1 MNIWMQ
7 HCVALVVELVGVD
20 TLQRRVHI
28 SSSTFRP
35 PVCKY
40 PVFQLITSSRL
51 LLSEVE
57 YRRSDQLHWMN
68 TFTSILAVGHYEP
81 RSSSYQFSGQPG
93 NALQSAVG
101 YNPHFLFWCCWVVF
115 LVQRPGQKV
124 LSKIIKSCCKN
135 VGLVT
140 SLLLQKCSFCCK
152 TKILWQKEGVVADFR
167 QEPCKGEQVLQVW
180 IRWRSGLKWHT
191 SLCKSDRKIH
201 PAVHILYNGTHHLS
215 LVYHVWGVYVCFLAW
230 NGAHLCANWT
240 LV

>member
-7 HCVALVVELVGVD
+7 GCVALVVELVGVD

-28 SSSTFRP
+28 SSSTSRP
-35 PVCKY
+35 PVCKC
-40 PVFQLITSSRL
+40 PVFQLVTSSRL

-152 TKILWQKEGVVADFR
+152 QRFYGKKKESWPTFA
-167 QEPCKGEQVLQVW
+167 
-180 IRWRSGLKWHT
+180 RSRAKV
-191 SLCKSDRKIH
+191 SKCCKSESGGGL
-201 PAVHILYNGTHHLS
+201 AWNGTHH
-215 LVYHVWGVYVCFLAW
+215 
-230 NGAHLCANWT
+230 CANRNT
-240 LV
+240 GA